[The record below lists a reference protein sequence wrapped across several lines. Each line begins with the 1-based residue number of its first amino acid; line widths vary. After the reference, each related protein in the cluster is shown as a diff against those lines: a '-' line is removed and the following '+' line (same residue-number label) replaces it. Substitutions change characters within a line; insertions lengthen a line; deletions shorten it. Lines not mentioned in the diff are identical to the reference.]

1 MGRRCFI
8 GAVGLI
14 LFASSILN
22 AGVIPGRWEKVA
34 AENRGTNLIITLK
47 AGERIEG
54 LYKNLTDD
62 AIVVEPP
69 GGGDRTIPKTA
80 VAKIVTADKRSG
92 DLTNGT
98 VIGAVVGGSIV
109 GVPLIIFAA
118 SGDVNGSDAAG
129 AIFLLFLS
137 TGIGALAGLGIDAA
151 IKGQV
156 TLYEAPKDATK

>member
-1 MGRRCFI
+1 MGRRCCI
-8 GAVGLI
+8 GVVGLI
-14 LFASSILN
+14 LLTSSVLN

-34 AENRGTNLIITLK
+34 AENRGTNLILTLK

-54 LYKNLTDD
+54 LFKGLTDD

-69 GGGDRTIPKTA
+69 GVGDRTIPKTA

-98 VIGAVVGGSIV
+98 VIGAVIGGSIV

-118 SGDVNGSDAAG
+118 SGDVHGSDAAS
-129 AIFLLFLS
+129 AMLLLFLS
-137 TGIGALAGLGIDAA
+137 AGIGALAGLGIDAA
-151 IKGQV
+151 VKGQV